1 MAFLG
6 IGGREVKDEQPHHQ
20 ALQHMA
26 RRHTPCDGPV
36 ALGRASARKML
47 VCGVLTLFLGS
58 RSVRSVPLQWEQIS
72 AVGESP
78 SARHSHAAVGID
90 AMQGNLFIFGG

>member
-1 MAFLG
+1 
-6 IGGREVKDEQPHHQ
+6 
-20 ALQHMA
+20 
-26 RRHTPCDGPV
+26 
-36 ALGRASARKML
+36 ML

-78 SARHSHAAVGID
+78 SGRHSHAAVGID
-90 AMQGNLFIFGG
+90 AMQGNLFVFGG